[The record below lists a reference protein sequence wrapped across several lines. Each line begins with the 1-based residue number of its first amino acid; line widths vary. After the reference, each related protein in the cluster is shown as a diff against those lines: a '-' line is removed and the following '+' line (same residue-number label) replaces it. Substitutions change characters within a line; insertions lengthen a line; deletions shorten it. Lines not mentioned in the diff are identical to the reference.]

1 MFDFED
7 LFDTG
12 KTESTNYDTSH
23 FKLPV
28 ELIDHGEIND
38 IVKSDLEMTIGNN
51 IYKFLLDDSML
62 VHKWSSFYS
71 ADKRFLK
78 DTQAHIRHY
87 PKGESTT
94 TMFEEYKVFKEE
106 NNFIDRYQYISIK
119 YLKPLNDSSLFLQCL
134 GLFNLSSPVFSLLSP
149 LFALI
154 LPFLILKIR
163 GMPITISIYIGVL
176 KQMLQQNNFYNV
188 LTNFSEI
195 PLQQKMSTV
204 VSILFYLF
212 QVYSNVM
219 SCITFYKNTNS
230 VSTFINNYKTHLQ
243 DSLLL
248 MNKVQNSILRYKTYS
263 PFFNEIAQHKL
274 VVERLL
280 VRFDGTLPYDNML
293 TKLSQLGHLMSLYHD
308 IYFNEEYHTTFMYCI
323 YLNQYDK
330 DIIALSTKVR
340 EKKINKCKFGSVTK
354 ITDMYYLPHLE
365 ETPVK
370 NNIHLDKN
378 IIITGPNASGK
389 TTILKASMIN
399 ILLSQQIGYGCY
411 RNAKIKLYDMFHS
424 YLNIPDTSG
433 RDSLFQA
440 EARRCKDILECINE
454 ESDKSHLCIFDEI
467 YSGTNPN
474 DAVLC
479 ANLYLKG
486 MNHFKSNV
494 DYILTTHY
502 IQLCENFKED
512 KQILNLKMNVEM
524 TDESIKYLYSIVP
537 GISYIHGGK
546 HILKNLN
553 YPEYLFHL

>member
-1 MFDFED
+1 MFNIDD
-7 LFDTG
+7 LFDNG
-12 KTESTNYDTSH
+12 KTETTNYDASH

-28 ELIDHGEIND
+28 ELIEHGEIND
-38 IVKSDLEMTIGNN
+38 IVKSDLEMTIENN
-51 IYKFLLDDSML
+51 IYKFLLDDSL
-62 VHKWSSFYS
+62 LIHKWSSYYS
-71 ADKRFLK
+71 ADKHFLK
-78 DTQAHIRHY
+78 DTQSHIKHY
-87 PKGESTT
+87 PKGYVKP
-94 TMFEEYKVFKEE
+94 TMLDEYKTFKEE

-163 GMPITISIYIGVL
+163 GMPITIGVYISVL
-176 KQMLQQNNFYNV
+176 KQMIQQNNFYNV
-188 LTNFSEI
+188 ITNFSEI
-195 PLQQKMSTV
+195 PFQQKMSTV

-243 DSLLL
+243 DSLQL
-248 MNKVQNSILRYKTYS
+248 MNKVQNSVLRYKTYM
-263 PFFNEIAQHKL
+263 PFFNEISQHKM

-280 VRFDGTLPYDNML
+280 LRFDGLLPYDNMA

-308 IYFNEEYHTTFMYCI
+308 IYFNEEYHTTFMYSI

-330 DIIALSTKVR
+330 DIRALSIKVR
-340 EKKINKCKFGSVTK
+340 EKKINKCKYGSVTK
-354 ITDMYYLPHLE
+354 MTDMYYLPHLE

-370 NNIHLDKN
+370 NNIHLEKN

-389 TTILKASMIN
+389 TTILKAGMIN
-399 ILLSQQIGYGCY
+399 ILMSQQFGYGCY
-411 RNAKIKLYDMFHS
+411 RRARIKLYDMFHS

-454 ESDKSHLCIFDEI
+454 HSDKTHLCIFDEI

-486 MNHFKSNV
+486 MNHFKTKV

-512 KQILNLKMNVEM
+512 KMISNLKMNVEVS
-524 TDESIKYLYSIVP
+524 DESIKYLYSIVP